1 MKRDKNTI
9 LLKLSVSFLSCSVDM
24 KRWKISSSKWI
35 CQEEPLPSFHCNFDL
50 VNLIY
55 PFPCLLSE
63 IVINFFFFL
72 LCLTSDL
79 KHYYTLHMPY
89 VSAQPRVRED
99 ILASLL
105 EKNANDFAIQQ
116 EWEAEWN
123 QYGLS
128 SRLSEE
134 VCWSA

>member
-1 MKRDKNTI
+1 M
-9 LLKLSVSFLSCSVDM
+9 
-24 KRWKISSSKWI
+24 
-35 CQEEPLPSFHCNFDL
+35 PPS
-50 VNLIY
+50 I
-55 PFPCLLSE
+55 PTPCLALLHSLYDTLLSPS
-63 IVINFFFFL
+63 
-72 LCLTSDL
+72 SDV
-79 KHYYTLHMPY
+79 KHYYTHHMPY

-99 ILASLL
+99 VLASLL

-134 VCWSA
+134 V

>member
-1 MKRDKNTI
+1 MFAPFMPLI
-9 LLKLSVSFLSCSVDM
+9 YEHLKGQEIFPSRFLKVLSH
-24 KRWKISSSKWI
+24 ISS
-35 CQEEPLPSFHCNFDL
+35 PS
-50 VNLIY
+50 IY
-55 PFPCLLSE
+55 HTLSLS
-63 IVINFFFFL
+63 IVDVKN
-72 LCLTSDL
+72 
-79 KHYYTLHMPY
+79 YYTHHMPY

-99 ILASLL
+99 VLASLL

-134 VCWSA
+134 VCKVWLSDIRPKFYCPVAKITYISCST

>member
-1 MKRDKNTI
+1 MLLMYE
-9 LLKLSVSFLSCSVDM
+9 LLKGLEIFPSRFLKVLNHYPPPPPTHTV
-24 KRWKISSSKWI
+24 IS
-35 CQEEPLPSFHCNFDL
+35 QFLH
-50 VNLIY
+50 
-55 PFPCLLSE
+55 
-63 IVINFFFFL
+63 FFYL
-72 LCLTSDL
+72 YTDV
-79 KHYYTLHMPY
+79 KHYYAHHMPY

-99 ILASLL
+99 VLASLL

-134 VCWSA
+134 VGTL

>member
-1 MKRDKNTI
+1 MLVMCE
-9 LLKLSVSFLSCSVDM
+9 LLKGLEISPSRFLKVLNPSPPSLSPFYHNLCILSITDV
-24 KRWKISSSKWI
+24 K
-35 CQEEPLPSFHCNFDL
+35 N
-50 VNLIY
+50 
-55 PFPCLLSE
+55 
-63 IVINFFFFL
+63 
-72 LCLTSDL
+72 
-79 KHYYTLHMPY
+79 YYTHHMPY

-105 EKNANDFAIQQ
+105 EKNANDYAIQQ

-134 VCWSA
+134 VWKSVAISFIIPPPPIVQNFVFFTDGLGAAIS

>member
-1 MKRDKNTI
+1 
-9 LLKLSVSFLSCSVDM
+9 
-24 KRWKISSSKWI
+24 
-35 CQEEPLPSFHCNFDL
+35 
-50 VNLIY
+50 
-55 PFPCLLSE
+55 
-63 IVINFFFFL
+63 
-72 LCLTSDL
+72 
-79 KHYYTLHMPY
+79 MPY

-99 ILASLL
+99 VLASLL

-134 VCWSA
+134 VGKV